1 MTLRNGDR
9 MIIALFALAVA
20 MIVGGLL
27 AAFLGWDIVLV
38 ERGWSMVIAG
48 SVFAAS
54 GAVLLGIAAAV
65 SRLAR
70 MQADL
75 AHLNTRLGEASAAA
89 LQPAPDL
96 SRAALAGGLLGGAAG
111 AAAVV
116 PPEPELPPLPLFPEA
131 GASEPEER
139 EAGPDD
145 RDETAAG
152 PVVPFEPKVY
162 PEPER
167 EPEAT
172 RAPEEE
178 TAPEVR
184 LPDFLLVGRHRES
197 IEAEGEESELDGMLQ
212 TPQPPSAPPLDLA
225 PTPAETGPVY
235 LTDEDRI
242 APGTSRPPEE
252 TGTEQALAAEP
263 EPGRE
268 VAEPGEFPAAAP
280 QAEDTATEETAAEEP
295 AVPEAQAEE
304 PATATTI
311 IGTYTSGDNRYVMY
325 SDGSIEAETPQGL
338 FHFNSLDELKDF
350 IASGGEDRQGS
361 SPI

>member
-1 MTLRNGDR
+1 

-38 ERGWSMVIAG
+38 ERGWTMVIAG

-54 GAVLLGIAAAV
+54 GALLLGIAAAV

-75 AHLNTRLGEASAAA
+75 AHLNTSLGEASAAA
-89 LQPAPDL
+89 HQPAPDR

-111 AAAVV
+111 AAAVA
-116 PPEPELPPLPLFPEA
+116 PPEPELPPFPEA
-131 GASEPEER
+131 GASEPEDR
-139 EAGPDD
+139 EAGPGD
-145 RDETAAG
+145 RDESAAG
-152 PVVPFEPKVY
+152 PVVEPIVPFEPKVY
-162 PEPER
+162 PGPER

-184 LPDFLLVGRHRES
+184 LPDFLLAGRHRES
-197 IEAEGEESELDGMLQ
+197 IEAESEESELDEMLQ

-225 PTPAETGPVY
+225 PTPAETGPVD
-235 LTDEDRI
+235 LTDEDCI
-242 APGTSRPPEE
+242 APGTPGQPEE
-252 TGTEQALAAEP
+252 TGTEPALAAEP

-268 VAEPGEFPAAAP
+268 VAEPGEFPAAVP
-280 QAEDTATEETAAEEP
+280 QAEDTATEETAVEES
-295 AVPEAQAEE
+295 AIPEARDEE

-325 SDGSIEAETPQGL
+325 SDGSIEAETPQGV

>member
-1 MTLRNGDR
+1 

-27 AAFLGWDIVLV
+27 AVFLGWDIVLV
-38 ERGWSMVIAG
+38 ERGWTMVIAG

-54 GAVLLGIAAAV
+54 GALLLGIAAAV

-75 AHLNTRLGEASAAA
+75 AHLHTRLGEASVAAH
-89 LQPAPDL
+89 QPAPDL

-111 AAAVV
+111 AAAVA
-116 PPEPELPPLPLFPEA
+116 PPEPELPPLPLFQEV
-131 GASEPEER
+131 GASEPEDR
-139 EAGPDD
+139 EAGPGD

-152 PVVPFEPKVY
+152 PVVEPVAPFKPKVY
-162 PEPER
+162 PEPAR
-167 EPEAT
+167 EPEAI

-184 LPDFLLVGRHRES
+184 VPDFLLAGRDRES
-197 IEAEGEESELDGMLQ
+197 IEAEGEGSELDEMLQ
-212 TPQPPSAPPLDLA
+212 TPQPPSGPTIDLA
-225 PTPAETGPVY
+225 PTPAETGPVD

-242 APGTSRPPEE
+242 APGTPAGGPPEA
-252 TGTEQALAAEP
+252 TGTEPALAAES

-268 VAEPGEFPAAAP
+268 VAEAEGLPAAVP
-280 QAEDTATEETAAEEP
+280 QAEETA
-295 AVPEAQAEE
+295 AEE

-325 SDGSIEAETPQGL
+325 SDGSIEAETPEGV

-350 IASGGEDRQGS
+350 IATGGEDRQGS